1 MSSLVPR
8 FNAKLLVQILLVACC
23 GSLFAG
29 IYGILHDQV
38 TYTLAPE
45 YFTRFKFTQ
54 FSYANFGLSDRLFV
68 AIIGVLATW
77 WVGFVAAWFLA
88 RVVLIRIPL
97 PRAWALLAKGFAL
110 VLVFAL
116 LGGLIGA
123 LLPHLKT
130 VNLQQWEPWMER
142 LAVHDAAAF
151 VRVSYIHNGS
161 YLGAFIGL
169 TIALVYCWRSSLRPT
184 GRPPEIQG

>member
-8 FNAKLLVQILLVACC
+8 FNTKLLVQILLVACC

-97 PRAWALLAKGFAL
+97 PRA
-110 VLVFAL
+110 
-116 LGGLIGA
+116 
-123 LLPHLKT
+123 
-130 VNLQQWEPWMER
+130 
-142 LAVHDAAAF
+142 
-151 VRVSYIHNGS
+151 
-161 YLGAFIGL
+161 
-169 TIALVYCWRSSLRPT
+169 
-184 GRPPEIQG
+184 